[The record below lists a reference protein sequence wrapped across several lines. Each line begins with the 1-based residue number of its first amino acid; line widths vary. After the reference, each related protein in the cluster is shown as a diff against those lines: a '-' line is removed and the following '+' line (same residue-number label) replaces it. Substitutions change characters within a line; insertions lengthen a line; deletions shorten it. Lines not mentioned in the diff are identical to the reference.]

1 MSDDVSEGD
10 PYGYI
15 DDGEEE
21 GEEVEEDILD
31 ARDYSEAD
39 RWGMTADEERRG
51 APLADELAAE
61 EPDTG
66 AGDDDRPGPG
76 DPVPDE
82 YLPEEPPTY

>member
-1 MSDDVSEGD
+1 MSDDNDGD

-21 GEEVEEDILD
+21 GEDVEEDILD

-51 APLADELAAE
+51 APLAEELAAE
-61 EPDTG
+61 EPDTA
-66 AGDDDRPGPG
+66 AGDDRPRPG

-82 YLPEEPPTY
+82 YLPEEPPSY

>member
-1 MSDDVSEGD
+1 MSDDND

-51 APLADELAAE
+51 APLAEELAAE

-66 AGDDDRPGPG
+66 AGEDDDRPRPG

-82 YLPEEPPTY
+82 YLPEDPPTY